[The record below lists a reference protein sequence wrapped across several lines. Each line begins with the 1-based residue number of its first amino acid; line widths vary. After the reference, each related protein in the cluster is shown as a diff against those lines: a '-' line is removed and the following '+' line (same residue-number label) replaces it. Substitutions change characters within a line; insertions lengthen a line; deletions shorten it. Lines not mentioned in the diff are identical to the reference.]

1 VRKQGFYEKKADGC
15 LRDSGHWIA
24 VNDGRLKGVY
34 IMKIETYKKGFS
46 GVRSYIKSGGRY
58 IQLQYSLI
66 SGKTAKKF
74 EM

>member
-1 VRKQGFYEKKADGC
+1 
-15 LRDSGHWIA
+15 
-24 VNDGRLKGVY
+24 
-34 IMKIETYKKGFS
+34 MKIETYKKGFS